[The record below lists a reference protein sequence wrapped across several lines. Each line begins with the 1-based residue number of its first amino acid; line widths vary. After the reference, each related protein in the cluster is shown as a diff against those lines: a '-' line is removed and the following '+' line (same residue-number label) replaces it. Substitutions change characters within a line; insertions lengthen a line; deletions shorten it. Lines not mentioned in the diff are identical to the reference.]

1 VVTFDTVRRIMMKFP
16 GVEEGTSYGTPSFKV
31 KGKFILRL
39 REDGDLALKVG
50 FDNAEMLMTA
60 NPKTFYITDHY
71 RGYPAVLVRMS
82 RVTRQQL
89 ADVLEMAWH
98 ANAPKK
104 LLMAV

>member
-1 VVTFDTVRRIMMKFP
+1 MYSISRFSRDAHAVPSRRL
-16 GVEEGTSYGTPSFKV
+16 GTPSFKV
-31 KGKFILRL
+31 KGKFLGRL

-50 FDNAEMLMTA
+50 FDSAEMLMTT

-71 RGYPAVLVRMS
+71 RGYPAMLVRLS

-89 ADVLEMAWH
+89 ADVLEMAWR

-104 LLMAV
+104 LLK